1 MLSAFQEVKVEE
13 LLRSARPAHKCE
25 LCAFSM
31 ATAESAAYSVHCS
44 SETASKL
51 GLVYSEDLVS
61 LVGRISS
68 SVQLGWAFLI
78 AIKDSD

>member
-1 MLSAFQEVKVEE
+1 
-13 LLRSARPAHKCE
+13 
-25 LCAFSM
+25 M